1 MPDKMDINNE
11 LSPQQLLQ
19 EVYGKELNT
28 KKNILEY
35 MDKIRELSKNG
46 LEEKNT
52 KETYIFIEKSI
63 QDMSASVKPNTI
75 VFLKNELKS
84 KLGKYSGVAVGKENA
99 FLTFFKQTYEDAK
112 KTREYTFVMADITK
126 IREQQIIDT
135 LKTINAYCFKNKL
148 TQSEKKDTMVM
159 IERLVDGQNIRY
171 INQLRSMEGLR
182 KAFKIKVIEEENRYK
197 ILKLKK

>member
-1 MPDKMDINNE
+1 MVDKMNINNE

-35 MDKIRELSKNG
+35 IDKVRELSKND

-52 KETYIFIEKSI
+52 KDTYIFIEKSI
-63 QDMSASVKPNTI
+63 QDMSVSVKPNTI

-84 KLGKYSGVAVGKENA
+84 KLGKYSGAAVGRENS

-182 KAFKIKVIEEENRYK
+182 KAFKIKVIEEDNRYK
-197 ILKLKK
+197 ILRLKK